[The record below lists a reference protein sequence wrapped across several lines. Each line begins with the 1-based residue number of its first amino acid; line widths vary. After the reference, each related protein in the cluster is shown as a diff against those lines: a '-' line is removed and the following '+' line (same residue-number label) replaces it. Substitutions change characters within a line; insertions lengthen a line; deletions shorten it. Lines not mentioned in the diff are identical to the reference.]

1 VRTGVIRRRKACE
14 ITGARGLDPYRTHL
28 VESNPVG
35 GSVVAFFAP
44 LVDENPVCITEEVR
58 FAVDSPARGQDS
70 KPPFLLSERQCR
82 RMRDRSHAE
91 TND

>member
-1 VRTGVIRRRKACE
+1 M
-14 ITGARGLDPYRTHL
+14 
-28 VESNPVG
+28 
-35 GSVVAFFAP
+35 AFFAP

-70 KPPFLLSERQCR
+70 KPPLLLSERQCR

-91 TND
+91 RLTTAVQAPCVETPPAGAERRDVKKSAHHRHVL

>member
-1 VRTGVIRRRKACE
+1 MPVLSAAESVCDHRG
-14 ITGARGLDPYRTHL
+14 RGLDPYRTYL
-28 VESNPVG
+28 VEGNPIG